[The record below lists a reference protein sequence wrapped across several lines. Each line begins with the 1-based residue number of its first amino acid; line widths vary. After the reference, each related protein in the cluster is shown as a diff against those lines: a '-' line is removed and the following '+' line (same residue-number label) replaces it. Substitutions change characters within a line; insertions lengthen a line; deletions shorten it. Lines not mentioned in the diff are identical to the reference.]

1 MHLFLAET
9 VSSLLFKKS
18 LMRRLLPPL
27 GLFAIA
33 SAVAALWF
41 FLDQRLPAIAAG
53 FDRDA
58 SGALEKHEAGTRL
71 RAAFTQVD
79 RDGSG
84 AVDGAEFRRWLLAS
98 WLSGASR
105 SVSVPPAP
113 ERVTD
118 EVLRQWLES
127 PVEAGQ
133 LGGIGLLV
141 VNAQGV
147 VFEHAAGAFSA
158 TEPVALGAASA
169 WPAAAVHACLR
180 ERGELSPDAPMGM
193 FAPDLPTTWAERSAT
208 ELLSHTGGVPQ
219 YPLTDAAP
227 DQSLAQVSRDL
238 VRTLRPV
245 QPGERFELSAVG
257 PQIAAWWAEE
267 ATGRSWRRLFVECLG
282 WPLSLDTAEW
292 GHAVLGT
299 SAFVD
304 AQAGLSLSLREYGAF
319 LAMLL
324 ADGRYAGVRNL
335 RPRSLAWLETERVKG
350 RPIEGSLDEEERMGY
365 ALGAW
370 CERLAESGRCSA
382 LSAPGALGAYP
393 WLDRERRIA
402 GVVLTVDGRART
414 REFARAT
421 RRLAEQAYGRAVL
434 VETISGARRR

>member
-1 MHLFLAET
+1 
-9 VSSLLFKKS
+9 
-18 LMRRLLPPL
+18 MRRLLLPFS
-27 GLFAIA
+27 LF
-33 SAVAALWF
+33 SAALFIAALWF
-41 FLDQRLPAIAAG
+41 FLDPRLPAIASG

-58 SGALEKHEAGTRL
+58 SGALEKHEAGMRL
-71 RAAFTQVD
+71 RAAFAQVD
-79 RDGSG
+79 RDDSG
-84 AVDGAEFRRWLLAS
+84 AVDGVEFRRWLLAS

-118 EVLRQWLES
+118 AVLRQWLES

-133 LGGIGLLV
+133 LEGIGLLV
-141 VNAQGV
+141 VNAEGIA
-147 VFEHAAGAFSA
+147 FEHAAGAFSA
-158 TEPVALGAASA
+158 AEPVALGTASA

-180 ERGELSPDAPMGM
+180 ERGELNPDAPMGM
-193 FAPDLPTTWAERSAT
+193 FAPDLPATWAKRSAT
-208 ELLSHTGGVPQ
+208 ELLSHTGGVPP

-245 QPGERFELSAVG
+245 QPGVRFELSAVG

-267 ATGRSWRRLFVECLG
+267 TTGRSWRRLFVECLG
-282 WPLSLDTAEW
+282 WPLSLDKAEW

-299 SAFVD
+299 SPFVD

-324 ADGRYAGVRNL
+324 AEGRYAGVRNL
-335 RPRSLAWLETERVKG
+335 RPRSLVWLETERVAG
-350 RPIEGSLDEEERMGY
+350 RPIEGGPEMEEGVGY

-370 CERLAESGRCSA
+370 CERIAATGRCSA

-393 WLDRERRIA
+393 WLDRERGIA
-402 GVVLTVDGRART
+402 GVLLTLEGRGRT
-414 REFARAT
+414 RAFAAAT

-434 VETISGARRR
+434 IEPTSGARRR